1 MTGARILCLLLVA
14 ALCATTIE
22 AAENWTYGSSEH
34 FEVYTTGDAAKA
46 RDALNYFERIHAFFS
61 EELKIAPKT
70 QTPMRLIVFSS
81 DREFAPYRP
90 NERAAAYYQPGPDRD
105 YIVIGSLDAESY
117 PIVVHEYWHLVV
129 RHLGVAEL
137 PPWMSEGWAEYYS
150 TIEPRGDSIAVGR
163 ASLGRLQ
170 ELSRSGTLMP
180 LDRLLAVRRES
191 PEYND
196 ERQMSQ
202 LYAQS
207 WALVHMLLAGKDYVQ
222 QAPTFLRLM
231 LAGTDSA
238 TAIVSA
244 YGRPL
249 ERVAADLEDYVRS
262 DRFQFR
268 VFDYQFPKA
277 AKDLK
282 TRPATSFEARLATAN
297 LRAATISGEDDARA
311 AFAQLEREDEA
322 HLELQESIATF
333 EYGRGHWEA
342 AEPHYARAVALGSSN
357 WRIFRDYADGVSDA
371 TRRLELLETSLKL
384 NPNDLD
390 VRLRFADGL
399 VRADRHQQASSVL
412 ASVKEV
418 DRSRA
423 FFFFQ
428 LSAVAHAS
436 SGRMESA
443 RSAAARAVTF
453 AESSEEKSFASS
465 LVARLTASRSAP
477 PTTERSQ
484 ESRGGAHWQ
493 Q

>member
-238 TAIVSA
+238 AAIVSA

-249 ERVAADLEDYVRS
+249 ERVAADLQDYVRS

-282 TRPATSFEARLATAN
+282 TRPATSFEA
-297 LRAATISGEDDARA
+297 
-311 AFAQLEREDEA
+311 
-322 HLELQESIATF
+322 
-333 EYGRGHWEA
+333 
-342 AEPHYARAVALGSSN
+342 
-357 WRIFRDYADGVSDA
+357 DGVSDA
-371 TRRLELLETSLKL
+371 TRCLELLETSLKL

-443 RSAAARAVTF
+443 RSAAACAVTF

>member
-238 TAIVSA
+238 AAIVSA

-249 ERVAADLEDYVRS
+249 ERVAADLQDYVRS

-282 TRPATSFEARLATAN
+282 TRPATSFE
-297 LRAATISGEDDARA
+297 
-311 AFAQLEREDEA
+311 
-322 HLELQESIATF
+322 
-333 EYGRGHWEA
+333 
-342 AEPHYARAVALGSSN
+342 
-357 WRIFRDYADGVSDA
+357 ADGVSDA

-443 RSAAARAVTF
+443 RSAAACAVTF

-477 PTTERSQ
+477 PMTERSQ